1 MSEIILNTDQS
12 LTEKD
17 PDIELAKKLEQS
29 DFWLADTVNE
39 MKELMKDAK
48 NHAWAEALK
57 VRLDLIKHA
66 QTLHWSKAAK
76 TNMNIWIFM
85 HPWANDKLKY

>member
-1 MSEIILNTDQS
+1 MSEIILNTDKT

-17 PDIELAKKLEQS
+17 IDIELAKKLEQS
-29 DFWLADTVNE
+29 GFSLGDSVDE
-39 MKELMKDAK
+39 MSDLMRDAK
-48 NHAWAEALK
+48 AHWWAEALK

-76 TNMNIWIFM
+76 NNLNIWIFM